1 MEVVLGFL
9 EFEMLIFSGVQPFLK
24 LLVRY
29 GHAHSS
35 TWARSFSRS
44 KLTLVMAM
52 LRYV

>member
-29 GHAHSS
+29 GHVGSS
-35 TWARSFSRS
+35 A
-44 KLTLVMAM
+44 
-52 LRYV
+52 